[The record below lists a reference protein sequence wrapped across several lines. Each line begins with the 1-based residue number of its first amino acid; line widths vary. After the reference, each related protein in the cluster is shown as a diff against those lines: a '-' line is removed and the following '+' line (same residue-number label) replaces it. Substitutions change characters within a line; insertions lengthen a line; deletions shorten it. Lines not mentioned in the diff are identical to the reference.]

1 MNNLIKDILIIITLI
16 GGNIYELEAFSL
28 RENETISRLAE
39 QFVDPADCYK
49 PYVWWHWMG
58 TNYSKEGITKDL
70 EAMKAAGIGGATIFN
85 LASAVQESHKPI
97 DNNPWPGQTYRSDA
111 YWEAMTHA
119 ASEAKRLGLK
129 IGLQNTPGYSTTGG
143 PWITEE
149 RGMQKVVMSNTVVEG
164 GRSINLV
171 LHKPELPVYNGWGSP
186 KIKATFYKDI
196 AVMAVPADTLKATIR
211 KVIDISDKM
220 DNTGNIKWNA
230 PQGKWIIYRIG
241 HAPTMANPHPLPD
254 ELIGKALEA
263 DKMSREQNIHHW
275 NMVLEPL
282 TEHLG
287 EYMGN
292 SFDHILIDSYEADNQ
307 DWTPNM
313 RAEFIKIKGYD
324 PVPWIALN
332 KAVGNREDIRFF
344 LEDYNYVVNRL
355 FMDNGWKVGK
365 EMINKA
371 KLKFMWEPYSG
382 QFDTGEGTAIADIP
396 MGEFWTGG
404 KGGISTKVV
413 NAARESGKA
422 IVAAEAFT
430 GRPEISQYTEDPEFL
445 KRSADGSF
453 ASGANQLFLHHWVHQ
468 PFNDKYQPGMGMGW
482 WGTHFGR
489 HQTWI
494 KPAKAFFSYLTRC
507 QMLLQQGRSVSTG
520 DYMAHRST
528 SDAEIFFI
536 TNPSSHPISKTFT
549 FPVNGRKP
557 EFWDAVEGTIKDV
570 QVWKDTEAGTFIDLN
585 LDPNHSIFVVF
596 PITENVSY
604 SSIKIPDFEVIK
616 ESIFELDQSW
626 KVSFAPKLRKPFH
639 VVFNNLID
647 FSKSEDLRIKYFSG
661 TADYQKQIYIQSNQ
675 IQNDKRILIDLGE
688 LNDIVQI
695 KINGED
701 AGVIWYPPYKKDITK
716 WLKKGNNTIIASV
729 TNNWANRLIGDEQ
742 EPADFEWGEDRGAKL
757 GRAMKAFPEWF
768 IKDQPRPSSKR
779 VGFTIWHY
787 HRKESQLQPAGL
799 LGPVKLIEQDV
810 IIK

>member
-1 MNNLIKDILIIITLI
+1 MNNLIKEILIIITLI

-28 RENETISRLAE
+28 KENEPINRLAE

-97 DNNPWPGQTYRSDA
+97 DNNPWPRQTYRSDA
-111 YWEAMTHA
+111 YWEAMSHA

-149 RGMQKVVMSNTVVEG
+149 RGMQKVVMSETVVEG
-164 GRSINLV
+164 GRSINLG
-171 LHKPELPVYNGWGSP
+171 LNKPELPVYNGWGSP

-196 AVMAVPADTLKATIR
+196 AVMAVPADTLKATIK

-254 ELIGKALEA
+254 ELIGKALEV
-263 DKMSREQNIHHW
+263 DKMSREQNIYHW

-282 TEHLG
+282 TKHLG
-287 EYMGN
+287 EYMGD
-292 SFDHILIDSYEADNQ
+292 SFDHILIDSYEADDQ
-307 DWTPNM
+307 DWTPKM

-332 KAVGNREDIRFF
+332 KAVGNREDIRLF
-344 LEDYNYVVNRL
+344 LEDYSYVVNRL

-365 EMINKA
+365 DMINKA
-371 KLKFMWEPYSG
+371 KLKFLWEPYSG
-382 QFDTGEGTAIADIP
+382 QFDTSEGTAIADIP

-404 KGGISTKVV
+404 KGAIGKTVV
-413 NAARESGKA
+413 NAARKSGKA

-507 QMLLQQGRSVSTG
+507 QMLLQQGTSVSTG
-520 DYMAHRST
+520 DYMTHRST
-528 SDAEIFFI
+528 DDAEIFFI
-536 TNPSSHPISKTFT
+536 TNPSPHPISKTFT

-557 EFWDAVEGTIKDV
+557 EFWDAVDGTIKDV

-585 LDPNHSIFVVF
+585 LEPNHSIFVVF
-596 PITENVSY
+596 PINGNVSY
-604 SSIKIPDFEVIK
+604 SSIKVPVFEVIK
-616 ESIFELDQSW
+616 ENILELDQCW
-626 KVSFAPKLRKPFH
+626 KVTFVPKLRKSFH
-639 VVFNNLID
+639 VEFNNLID
-647 FSKSEDLRIKYFSG
+647 FSKSEDLRIKYFAG
-661 TADYQKQIYIQSNQ
+661 TANYLKQIDIKTTQ
-675 IQNDKRILIDLGE
+675 IQDDKRILIDLGE
-688 LNDIVQI
+688 LHDIVQI

-716 WLKKGNNTIIASV
+716 WLKKGKNTIVVSV

-742 EPADFEWGEDRGAKL
+742 QPADFVWGEDRGVKL

-779 VGFTIWHY
+779 VGFAIWYY

-799 LGPVKLIEQDV
+799 LGPVKLIEQVV